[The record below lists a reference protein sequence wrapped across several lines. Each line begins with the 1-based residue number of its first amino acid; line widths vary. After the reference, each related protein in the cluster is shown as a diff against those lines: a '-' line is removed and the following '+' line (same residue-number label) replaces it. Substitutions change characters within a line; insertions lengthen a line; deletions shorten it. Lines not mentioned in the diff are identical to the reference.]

1 MTDLRIFWPGKGK
14 HNHSYCWTWWICLS
28 TLCQK
33 ANHRQSFWWL
43 ENCALEN
50 CGSGLPTKTLLYIIL
65 LYMNFEMDE

>member
-1 MTDLRIFWPGKGK
+1 MADLRIFWPGKGK

-50 CGSGLPTKTLLYIIL
+50 CGSGL
-65 LYMNFEMDE
+65 